1 MLLSGCEKNSELS
14 AIGNKLFMV
23 QHGWQFDF
31 THDGSILSDNY
42 KNVGKKCGPQ
52 AKWYGWSAHSHVGT
66 LSATLKGSG
75 EVTINFGNC
84 WDQGVVKVYLDANVV
99 GIASVGEKSKQ
110 ISVSFTPGSVLSFK
124 DESGNAVIM
133 LNSITFKCYG
143 MIFKQFFEE
152 ISQLHVYYC
161 LLYNRILT
169 LITMLNFRIVVFSSQ

>member
-133 LNSITFKCYG
+133 LNSIAFKCYG
-143 MIFKQFFEE
+143 MIFKQFFEK
-152 ISQLHVYYC
+152 IS
-161 LLYNRILT
+161 
-169 LITMLNFRIVVFSSQ
+169 